1 METTSRTDWVAA
13 FEAFIGNAEF
23 PCLGAKA
30 AQARRGITYFTAGSL
45 ASSTSDSAMVHA
57 LQTFAANSPSS
68 RPFASFVALFPDTPS
83 LAEERFESFLWKR
96 LQAIHD
102 LDAPRY
108 PWDPGVSSDP
118 DSPEFSLSVGSRA
131 FYVVGLFPGA
141 SRPARRFACAA
152 LVFNL
157 HSQFELLREQGRYER
172 LRSSITERDVASS
185 GSRNPMLA
193 DHGAVSEAR
202 QYSGRVVGKG
212 WRCPFKAD
220 SEAGP

>member
-1 METTSRTDWVAA
+1 MQTHSRPDLVKA
-13 FEAFIGNAEF
+13 FEAFIGRAAF

-30 AQARRGITYFTAGSL
+30 AQARRGITFLTAGSL
-45 ASSTSDSAMVHA
+45 ASSTSDSAIVQA
-57 LQTFAANSPSS
+57 LQDFASISPSS
-68 RPFASFVALFPDTPS
+68 RPFASFVALFPDTPA
-83 LAEERFESFLWKR
+83 LCEERFEAFLWER
-96 LQAIHD
+96 LQAIHN

-141 SRPARRFACAA
+141 SRPARRFECAA
-152 LVFNL
+152 LVWNL
-157 HSQFELLREQGRYER
+157 HSQFELLREQGRYDR
-172 LRSSITERDVASS
+172 LRSSITERDIAAS

-202 QYSGRVVGKG
+202 QYSGRVVGPG
-212 WRCPFKAD
+212 WRCPFKAN
-220 SEAGP
+220 SGAGP